1 MTDQRMSIDIFVN
14 QIINLEDT
22 LHFQIQLANER
33 ILDLK
38 KKKLELQSWIEG
50 QTNNFREE
58 VHSNPLLY
66 INILEASNLES
77 NIDPFVKILCGAN
90 VYRTQIIK
98 NSKNPIWNESYK
110 MFVLFHF
117 RNFNFSNKV
126 HCLKVK
132 ISQRSGFCSLIG
144 KKITKEIS

>member
-1 MTDQRMSIDIFVN
+1 MKMKEQRMSIDIFVS

-50 QTNNFREE
+50 ETNNFREE

-66 INILEASNLES
+66 INVLEASNLES

-110 MFVLFHF
+110 MSFFVFED
-117 RNFNFSNKV
+117 NFI
-126 HCLKVK
+126 LK
-132 ISQRSGFCSLIG
+132 L
-144 KKITKEIS
+144 